1 MKLGDLMLFYPA
13 SIIALMTKIIKT
25 NISESSK
32 QYIEENHLY
41 HCSSK
46 ENIQKIL

>member
-32 QYIEENHLY
+32 QYIEENHLEESY
-41 HCSSK
+41 D
-46 ENIQKIL
+46 N